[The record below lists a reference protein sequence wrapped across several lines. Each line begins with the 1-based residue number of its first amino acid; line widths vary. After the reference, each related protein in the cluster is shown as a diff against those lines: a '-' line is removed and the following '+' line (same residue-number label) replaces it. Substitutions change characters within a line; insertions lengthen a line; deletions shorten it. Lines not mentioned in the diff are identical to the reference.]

1 MRIVITK
8 NGKILVQEL
17 EDEIPDNYEK
27 TKLKYN
33 HSSSYTKL
41 PIISTNEELF
51 KKYSS
56 KNNEFYNKVLRYRDT
71 FHSKRSSS
79 IVDKNA
85 IESFYNRDETK
96 INMYELNQ
104 ARKVKLN
111 QTKINMSQAFLDKY
125 DDDSNLTF
133 KKKLNDL
140 TNNLK
145 SNNNSKSLSEEKLKK
160 EKKKINDNKNISSN
174 LPQNINI
181 NSNMNLDSN
190 YGFNSSVFSNNNK
203 KISLGQIISRNNLT
217 NLKKQI
223 SKYNKGPDDNR
234 IPLNEQNLRSY
245 NFRSRYENKQATEDD
260 MDLIL
265 NYSIN
270 TDKQSIIKYFQQDK
284 NISPYYFENLLKYDE
299 QQMYRLNK
307 ICQMIFHRK
316 ENENINNGLKY
327 YNLKDKDKESKQ
339 RGNENIKALQG
350 IIKKSNSILDDYTI
364 VQKNHNFWRKN
375 GYKEDIMKFKQ
386 KYWDKYNVNRFLK
399 NKQKMEISGM
409 TQNIKNPVQLN
420 KKLISSQSTPDL
432 LYKNNI

>member
-1 MRIVITK
+1 
-8 NGKILVQEL
+8 
-17 EDEIPDNYEK
+17 
-27 TKLKYN
+27 
-33 HSSSYTKL
+33 
-41 PIISTNEELF
+41 
-51 KKYSS
+51 
-56 KNNEFYNKVLRYRDT
+56 
-71 FHSKRSSS
+71 
-79 IVDKNA
+79 
-85 IESFYNRDETK
+85 
-96 INMYELNQ
+96 
-104 ARKVKLN
+104 
-111 QTKINMSQAFLDKY
+111 
-125 DDDSNLTF
+125 
-133 KKKLNDL
+133 
-140 TNNLK
+140 
-145 SNNNSKSLSEEKLKK
+145 
-160 EKKKINDNKNISSN
+160 
-174 LPQNINI
+174 
-181 NSNMNLDSN
+181 MNLDSN

-203 KISLGQIISRNNLT
+203 KINLAQIISRNNLT